1 VKSLTA
7 KQTKLIEFIDDWQR
21 ANGHPPTQAEI
32 CGHFGFSSLNTVRSH
47 LLLIEKKG
55 YLQRN
60 CGKARGIRLTSLQTT
75 LINRQQENSIPILG
89 SIAAGVP
96 IWAEQNLE
104 GFLPI
109 SPTLFGGGELFALH
123 VLGDSMTG
131 IGIKNGDI
139 AVIKRTDCVEN
150 GDIAAVLVEHEA
162 TLKRIYLS
170 SKALVLKSENPAF
183 ADQIYDMNQNN
194 LIRILGSYKGIIR
207 TTDNRYCS

>member
-1 VKSLTA
+1 MEA
-7 KQTKLIEFIDDWQR
+7 TKTC
-21 ANGHPPTQAEI
+21 AG
-32 CGHFGFSSLNTVRSH
+32 
-47 LLLIEKKG
+47 
-55 YLQRN
+55 
-60 CGKARGIRLTSLQTT
+60 TSAYRPLESEAVP
-75 LINRQQENSIPILG
+75 NRQQENSIPILG